1 MSAWT
6 SLQSVIE
13 RLRPHVSQAQ
23 AVSGDLR
30 RQAAALVLSA
40 YGIQGAARTE
50 YVNIAALALLMHPHL
65 VVHRISSGASH
76 LIEDTDLRTLP
87 AEPPHLLRGPCI
99 LTSRN
104 PERGECLFGNTA
116 ELAMYALDGTIYLIG
131 LHYPDGISVAPWRP
145 HWSQEEVEITTGG
158 TADLIFGDLGA
169 WREWGRQAARFA
181 VILGLLLDA
190 EGTPLLVE
198 GPQKPR
204 AEAKGRHGYS
214 RSASWSVR
222 RVYVD
227 NKGYRPSAP
236 GSGEGESRD
245 ISRLQLARVMVT
257 GFLRRQPYGPGG
269 ALRKWVYIQSYEAR
283 RWVAPDR
290 HVRVDVETRGDA

>member
-6 SLQSVIE
+6 SLQSVVE
-13 RLRPHVSQAQ
+13 RMRPHMSQAQ
-23 AVSGDLR
+23 AVSSDLR
-30 RQAAALVLSA
+30 RQAAALALSA

-131 LHYPDGISVAPWRP
+131 LHYPVALSVAPWRP
-145 HWSQEEVEITTGG
+145 HWSAHELEVVSGG
-158 TADLIFGDLGA
+158 STALIDNVDA
-169 WREWGRQAARFA
+169 WREWGQQAARFA

-190 EGTPLLVE
+190 EGTTLLVE
-198 GPQKPR
+198 GPR
-204 AEAKGRHGYS
+204 ASRGEAKGRRNQS
-214 RSASWSVR
+214 RPASWSVR

-283 RWVAPDR
+283 RWVAPER
-290 HVRVDVETRGDA
+290 HVRVDVQTRDDA